1 MINRCNATKQEK
13 RTRHNTAVLSSRFK
27 SDLDLKNHIEMTSKS
42 RCFPNQGIVDRVFR
56 EALMESPDHHRR
68 HNKHQELVSPDA
80 YYKLKLNV
88 LLSYLG
94 ILATAGC
101 RRYGSKNDAK
111 RQKKDIKLPK
121 SMSK

>member
-1 MINRCNATKQEK
+1 M
-13 RTRHNTAVLSSRFK
+13 TA
-27 SDLDLKNHIEMTSKS
+27 KS

-101 RRYGSKNDAK
+101 RRYGSKNNAK
-111 RQKKDIKLPK
+111 WQKKQSKIAKIKGKIRLI
-121 SMSK
+121 SKDNFFSGV